1 MSAPH
6 IAVVVQNALLEMDVR
21 PRREAETLADAGYRV
36 TLIGGT
42 RSAEHV
48 RELVAPST
56 AVESFTQP
64 GDGRGVIGQI
74 REQGEA
80 LARAAA
86 ALRRACRRGPV
97 AALHAA
103 NPPDNLFLL
112 PPTLRWT
119 QAHVPLFVFDQHDV
133 APVLLAEK
141 FPQAGALPALSRAAT
156 AMERQSFE
164 AASLVVFANEE
175 FRARAHRE
183 RLPMRDAE
191 VVANGWSLPDIPA
204 DPRWRH
210 GVDRLIVY
218 VGLIGEQDN
227 VDHLVDA
234 IAALPD
240 RRSLRVVVAGDGSA
254 RESAA
259 RRAFDL
265 GLADTFVWLGAVKDR
280 DRLAGLVNAADVC
293 VAPEIDSQFNRLATF
308 VKVVEYMSLGAAVV
322 AHRLPQTERLAGDTI
337 AYASDMSAASLAAA
351 ISSLLES
358 PDRARALG
366 AAARDRF
373 DRRVDWRRAG
383 GPRLVAAYDR
393 LFGAPASRAPE
404 RDSRRLERPRARL
417 A

>member
-6 IAVVVQNALLEMDVR
+6 IAVVVQNALLELDVR
-21 PRREAETLADAGYRV
+21 PRREAETLAAAGYRV

-48 RELVAPST
+48 RELVGPGVAIE
-56 AVESFTQP
+56 AFRQP

-86 ALRRACRRGPV
+86 ALRRVGRHGPV

-112 PPTLRWT
+112 PPTLRWA
-119 QAHVPLFVFDQHDV
+119 QPRAPLLVFDQHEPT
-133 APVLLAEK
+133 PVLLAEK

-156 AMERQSFE
+156 ALERRSF
-164 AASLVVFANEE
+164 AAAALVVFVNEE
-175 FRARAHRE
+175 CRTRAHRE
-183 RLPMRDAE
+183 LLPMRDSE
-191 VVANGWSLPDIPA
+191 VVPNGWSLPDVPA

-234 IAALPD
+234 VAELPD

-254 RESAA
+254 RESCS
-259 RRAFDL
+259 RRAFEL

-293 VAPEIDSQFNRLATF
+293 VAPEIDSEFNRLATF
-308 VKVVEYMSLGAAVV
+308 VKIVEYMSLGAAVV
-322 AHRLPQTERLAGDTI
+322 AHRLPETERLAGETI
-337 AYASDMSAASLAAA
+337 SYAGDMSPAALGAA
-351 ISSLLES
+351 IHSLLES
-358 PDRARALG
+358 PDRVRALG

-373 DRRVDWRRAG
+373 DQHVDWRRAG

-393 LFGAPASRAPE
+393 LFGAPASRAREP
-404 RDSRRLERPRARL
+404 DSRTRQPPPARL